1 MKRLAP
7 CSEIVS
13 RRRALA
19 LFGATATLLGCG
31 GGGGSSST
39 TTSSTS
45 TGTTGG
51 TSGSVSCVLTPQ
63 ETAGPYP
70 LFNDIAS
77 ASTYTREDITE
88 GRTGVALQLL
98 LTFVNANANCA
109 PITNALVYAWH
120 CDKDGAYS
128 GYNQPGNNTVGH
140 TFCRGVQMTD
150 STGLARFTTIYPGW
164 YSGRITH
171 AHFRVYLG
179 NSLEATSQLCFPQE
193 ITRTVYSYSLYA
205 ARGQNTSVTSFSQD
219 GIFADGEQYQLCAMT
234 ENATTGGYDA
244 ALTIGIAL

>member
-1 MKRLAP
+1 L
-7 CSEIVS
+7 
-13 RRRALA
+13 RRRGRKLVDHD
-19 LFGATATLLGCG
+19 LFDEYRHDRRHIG
-31 GGGGSSST
+31 
-39 TTSSTS
+39 
-45 TGTTGG
+45 
-51 TSGSVSCVLTPQ
+51 Q
-63 ETAGPYP
+63 
-70 LFNDIAS
+70 
-77 ASTYTREDITE
+77 RELRADSPGN
-88 GRTGVALQLL
+88 GRSLPAVQRSRECFDAHARRHHRGQNRRCAAAAADV
-98 LTFVNANANCA
+98 VNANANCA

-193 ITRTVYSYSLYA
+193 ITRTVYSSSLYA

>member
-1 MKRLAP
+1 VKRLAP

-88 GRTGVALQLL
+88 GRTGVALRLL

-193 ITRTVYSYSLYA
+193 ITRTVYSSSLYA

>member
-45 TGTTGG
+45 TGTTRG

-150 STGLARFTTIYPGW
+150 NTGLARFTTIYPGW

-193 ITRTVYSYSLYA
+193 ITRTVYSSSLYA